1 MIASLSDSTL
11 KNYDIALKK
20 WSLFCKKN
28 NVNLFDPKVEEILTF
43 LTGLY
48 QQGLSHSSINATRS
62 AVSLIVSYEF
72 AQDSRVKRFF
82 KGISK
87 LRPPRPKYD
96 STWDPKIVLDYYL
109 KNSNNEN
116 LTLKDLSKK
125 LITLLAL
132 VTGHRMQTF
141 SLININNIKH
151 LDSKL
156 EIKIPDRIKTSKL
169 NTVQPLL
176 IIPFYQD
183 EKICVASTL
192 LYYIHVTKNL
202 RNNIVKLFITT
213 KKPVKAVSSQTLS
226 HWVKE
231 SLTEAGVDT
240 TIFSAHST
248 RHASTSAARKNGVDL
263 DSIRKAAGWTKNS
276 QTFARFYNREI
287 ISDKQSFALSIL
299 RQ

>member
-28 NVNLFDPKVEEILTF
+28 NVYLFEPKVEEILTF
-43 LTGLY
+43 FTGLY
-48 QQGLSHSSINATRS
+48 QQGLSHSSINTTRS

-72 AQDSRVKRFF
+72 AQDSRVKQFF

-132 VTGHRMQTF
+132 VTVHRMQTF
-141 SLININNIKH
+141 SLININNIKR
-151 LDSKL
+151 LDPNL
-156 EIKIPDRIKTSKL
+156 EIKIK
-169 NTVQPLL
+169 NMC
-176 IIPFYQD
+176 
-183 EKICVASTL
+183 CVNSITL
-192 LYYIHVTKNL
+192 YTCN
-202 RNNIVKLFITT
+202 
-213 KKPVKAVSSQTLS
+213 
-226 HWVKE
+226 E
-231 SLTEAGVDT
+231 E
-240 TIFSAHST
+240 
-248 RHASTSAARKNGVDL
+248 
-263 DSIRKAAGWTKNS
+263 
-276 QTFARFYNREI
+276 FA
-287 ISDKQSFALSIL
+287 K
-299 RQ
+299 